1 MQGEREDG
9 GEDSVKG
16 KAGTEVRGREER
28 TGSSLGL
35 SEASRPW
42 VGFPGT
48 LCLLALLLERSE
60 GRASGRG

>member
-1 MQGEREDG
+1 MKGE
-9 GEDSVKG
+9 
-16 KAGTEVRGREER
+16 AGTEGRSREDR
-28 TGSSLGL
+28 TGSSLGP

-42 VGFPGT
+42 GGFPGT